1 MSKIKMCD
9 RCKNKMDYGFKI
21 KISSKY
27 INIRDINYHLC
38 DDCFD
43 DYYAS
48 IKQFLG
54 GDNNAK

>member
-1 MSKIKMCD
+1 MSNIKICD
-9 RCKNKMDYGFKI
+9 RCKTQIEYGFKI

-27 INIRDINYHLC
+27 FNIKTIKKDLC

-43 DYYAS
+43 DYYS
-48 IKQFLG
+48 ILKEFLR